1 MRVDLRLG
9 DLRGRGQVASKLMN
23 VKIPTEVNQK
33 IQRVAEALK
42 ASKTEVVIALLN
54 EGLDVSESLIKG
66 ARRSAVPAQAPKPR
80 AGKKAAAKVAC
91 AAADCKS
98 PAVAKGLCAKHYQ
111 ADRRQKMGN
120 KKVAKKK

>member
-23 VKIPTEVNQK
+23 VKIPAEVNQK

-54 EGLDVSESLIKG
+54 EGLDVSGSLLQGTRRGAVKAEGKAEVAKKG
-66 ARRSAVPAQAPKPR
+66 PSKACASPGCKRP
-80 AGKKAAAKVAC
+80 AAAR
-91 AAADCKS
+91 
-98 PAVAKGLCAKHYQ
+98 GLCTKHYQ
-111 ADRRQKMGN
+111 AARRKKMG
-120 KKVAKKK
+120 K

>member
-23 VKIPTEVNQK
+23 VKIPAEVNQK

-54 EGLDVSESLIKG
+54 EGLDVSGSLLL
-66 ARRSAVPAQAPKPR
+66 ASRR
-80 AGKKAAAKVAC
+80 GAAKTEEQSERAPRKSGQAKLC
-91 AAADCKS
+91 AAAGCKR
-98 PAVAKGLCAKHYQ
+98 PAAAKGLCTKHYQ
-111 ADRRQKMGN
+111 AARRKKM
-120 KKVAKKK
+120 AK

>member
-23 VKIPTEVNQK
+23 VKIPAEVNQK

-54 EGLDVSESLIKG
+54 EGLDVSGSLTQAG
-66 ARRSAVPAQAPKPR
+66 RRSA
-80 AGKKAAAKVAC
+80 GKAEQGAVRSARKRVAAKTC
-91 AAADCKS
+91 AAADCKR
-98 PAVAKGLCAKHYQ
+98 PAAAKGLCTKHYQ
-111 ADRRQKMGN
+111 AARRKKMS
-120 KKVAKKK
+120 K

>member
-54 EGLDVSESLIKG
+54 EGLDVSESLVKG
-66 ARRSAVPAQAPKPR
+66 ARRGAVKALPVKER
-80 AGKKAAAKVAC
+80 AGRKAAAKATC

-98 PAVAKGLCAKHYQ
+98 AAVAKGLCAKHYQ
-111 ADRRQKMGN
+111 ADRRKKM
-120 KKVAKKK
+120 AKKK